1 MFYWIDAIHNTLK
14 NTHIWINKSTHQMN
28 MINKELHEYL
38 HYNFN
43 LEIYKS
49 FFWTKRYSKE
59 GCQSSHKIKKS
70 KSITLVKHF
79 PPYKTLYFWAAAKLI
94 STFEV
99 FPQPQI
105 PVLLHICQ
113 KQDWAINTAFRR
125 SVCGEILSSSPD
137 KPRIISSAEGESE
150 WQSRDRAGQSLH
162 TYPQRLSAQ

>member
-1 MFYWIDAIHNTLK
+1 
-14 NTHIWINKSTHQMN
+14 MN

-38 HYNFN
+38 HYNLN

-49 FFWTKRYSKE
+49 SFGQKGIQRKDV
-59 GCQSSHKIKKS
+59 SHLTRLKKKS

-137 KPRIISSAEGESE
+137 KPRIISSAEGESVRSAE

>member
-1 MFYWIDAIHNTLK
+1 
-14 NTHIWINKSTHQMN
+14 MN

-49 FFWTKRYSKE
+49 FFFGQKGIQRKDVNHLTRL
-59 GCQSSHKIKKS
+59 KKS

-79 PPYKTLYFWAAAKLI
+79 PPYKTLYFWAASKLI
-94 STFEV
+94 SSFEV

-125 SVCGEILSSSPD
+125 SVCGEILSTSPD
-137 KPRIISSAEGESE
+137 KPRIISSAEGESVRSAE